1 MSDDNKIIYAAV
13 VLLSDKGK
21 SILDKTATTGN
32 LKELSPSLKAQIEA
46 TAFFIRKKFSVTG
59 AGPTLSVAGRKVL
72 FEKVFNF
79 SVSLKT
85 INGETYVT
93 ALSEPVIPPE
103 LKPFVKAIVFSE
115 PAEYFG

>member
-13 VLLSDKGK
+13 VLFSDKGK
-21 SILDKTATTGN
+21 SILDKAATADN
-32 LKELSPSLKAQIEA
+32 LKELSPSLKAQKEA
-46 TAFFIRKKFSVTG
+46 TAFFIKKKFSVTG

-72 FEKVFNF
+72 FEKVFKF
-79 SVSLKT
+79 SVSLKA
-85 INGETYVT
+85 INGETYAT